1 MSIAHNE
8 AAHRFEEAVAS
19 DIAYL
24 DYSLEDDRVIIDG
37 TEVPDDLEGHGLGG
51 DLVQAAVDYAEAN
64 GLTVVAKCPFAR
76 GWLGGWC
83 FSWGLVLAIGGWV
96 LDNRGHVVLDGGV
109 AVTLG
114 LAPRQAG
121 LVRGTAGFVGGR
133 VR

>member
-76 GWLGGWC
+76 GWLERHPDE
-83 FSWGLVLAIGGWV
+83 AA
-96 LDNRGHVVLDGGV
+96 R
-109 AVTLG
+109 VTISS
-114 LAPRQAG
+114 
-121 LVRGTAGFVGGR
+121 
-133 VR
+133 